1 MKKALSDL
9 VNRRKVP
16 GLTQRQSDM
25 THISKI
31 IYYGAIQNV
40 IFASLQ
46 NALAFLLFG
55 EDEDEELIDEKVQS
69 ALNSALDSLLRGTGI
84 YGASISTIKNTIIRW
99 QSERE
104 KSRGARDDGR
114 IILEI
119 LNYSPPIGS
128 KLRKIYQAIKT
139 DSYNMQE
146 ISDEIGVRIENPK
159 LYFIASLIEAT
170 LNIPAQR
177 LVRKANNIEE
187 ALTSQH
193 ALWQRVALALGWDMW
208 SLGIKDEELE
218 QAKQDAKNRINQR
231 KREERAQD
239 KKDKEQEMIDKG
251 FRKIRCSGINSK
263 GKRCSIMSDY
273 TKDKKF
279 LCVHHAPFKDGM
291 DRDGDGIKEYRCTSI
306 KSDGKRC
313 KNKTEN
319 KNKRCYAHQ

>member
-1 MKKALSDL
+1 
-9 VNRRKVP
+9 V
-16 GLTQRQSDM
+16 
-25 THISKI
+25 
-31 IYYGAIQNV
+31 
-40 IFASLQ
+40 
-46 NALAFLLFG
+46 
-55 EDEDEELIDEKVQS
+55 
-69 ALNSALDSLLRGTGI
+69 LRGTGI
-84 YGASISTIKNTIIRW
+84 YGASISTIKNTILRW
-99 QSERE
+99 QQE
-104 KSRGARDDGR
+104 KEKGYPRRDDGR

-291 DRDGDGIKEYRCTSI
+291 DRDGDGIKEYRCTAI